1 MASGAN
7 NTMRQIKGKINELV
21 EFAISGGCDA
31 AILLTFAYRDNSVSP
46 KFNITPDPLGRL
58 DGSLRD

>member
-1 MASGAN
+1 MTRGTN
-7 NTMRQIKGKINELV
+7 NAMRQIKDKINELV
-21 EFAISGGCDA
+21 KFAISGRCDA
-31 AILLTFAYRDNSVSP
+31 ARLLTFAYRDNSVYP